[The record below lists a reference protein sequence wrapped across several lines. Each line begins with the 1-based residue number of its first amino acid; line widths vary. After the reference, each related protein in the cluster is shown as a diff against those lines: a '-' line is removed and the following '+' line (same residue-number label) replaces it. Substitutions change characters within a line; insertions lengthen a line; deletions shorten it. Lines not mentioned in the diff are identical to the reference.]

1 VQTDLKVVSLPH
13 VKVMNGGAAL
23 LEPPA
28 EPPGTSIIRNRSSVM
43 PRTCWV
49 LPSSDASSSRL
60 SVSSRGLPPP
70 NCGGV
75 NAVPVTFSY
84 FHSLDFE
91 IEYSVGLK
99 RTSKGAEPSIWSCA
113 FVYWDGAAIRRPG
126 SRRARSR

>member
-1 VQTDLKVVSLPH
+1 
-13 VKVMNGGAAL
+13 
-23 LEPPA
+23 
-28 EPPGTSIIRNRSSVM
+28 M
-43 PRTCWV
+43 PRTCCV
-49 LPSSDASSSRL
+49 LPSSDASSSRF

-99 RTSKGAEPSIWSCA
+99 RTSNGALAVDLELRLRVLGGRGHQTDLDAVVDDLDAPRW
-113 FVYWDGAAIRRPG
+113 RRRSG
-126 SRRARSR
+126 RR